1 MGSGLGQTPLQLIR
15 LPPQRDSEGR
25 SKVTAVESHS
35 REKLLPG
42 KIPDFAGFRSTLMR
56 AS

>member
-25 SKVTAVESHS
+25 SKVTAVDSHS

-42 KIPDFAGFRSTLMR
+42 KIADFAGFRSTLMR